1 MIGIPVVRF
10 SHYPRLI
17 SMRKALVYELTRKKG
32 VFMKSIVRIT
42 LIPAFILLFGSGVA
56 LEATAIVVQAGDN
69 VYIEDR
75 TGERWDIT
83 QAASIGFK
91 PRGFQFGIGRDSIRP
106 LDASSLDDNVVA
118 VDSQARV
125 IGVNKGPDAHA
136 YVVRKL
142 TRHEIANTQLGE
154 VPIAAAY

>member
-1 MIGIPVVRF
+1 MDG
-10 SHYPRLI
+10 H
-17 SMRKALVYELTRKKG
+17 
-32 VFMKSIVRIT
+32 
-42 LIPAFILLFGSGVA
+42 
-56 LEATAIVVQAGDN
+56 AIVLQAGDK
-69 VYIEDR
+69 VYIVDR

-83 QAASIGFK
+83 QAVSIGFN

-136 YVVRKL
+136 YVVRTL
-142 TRHEIANTQLGE
+142 TRHEIANTHLGE